1 MTRIKLVLAQ
11 PRGFVLSKL
20 WQVTVTTLRWL
31 INHVPIPSGDVMQ
44 ARRSNR
50 SSEDISC
57 RSVYTHWFGAKL
69 GEGGTVSCQYYVQ
82 TEDK

>member
-20 WQVTVTTLRWL
+20 WQVTVTTLRWI

-44 ARRSNR
+44 AHSNQR
-50 SSEDISC
+50 SEDISC
-57 RSVYTHWFGAKL
+57 RKVVSIGLGKFG
-69 GEGGTVSCQYYVQ
+69 EVRMVSCKHYIQI
-82 TEDK
+82 EEK